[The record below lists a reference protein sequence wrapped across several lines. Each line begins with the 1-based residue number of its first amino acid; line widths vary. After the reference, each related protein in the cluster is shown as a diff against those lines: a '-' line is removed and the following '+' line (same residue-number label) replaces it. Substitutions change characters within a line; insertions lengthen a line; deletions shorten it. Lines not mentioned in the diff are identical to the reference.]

1 MPDNSLT
8 RGTVVYD
15 GTCGV
20 CQTFVDYFKKRSVGD
35 ELEFV
40 AYQLADL
47 NSISPGLTE
56 KMTDKAMY
64 FIRKDGT
71 RFEGAQGVYEVLK
84 RLPGF
89 WRILGTAMAVPLL
102 HFLSERF
109 YQALA
114 SNRQYVSKKIG
125 LRESSITTRN
135 ETPKSR

>member
-1 MPDNSLT
+1 MHDNPSIQ
-8 RGTVVYD
+8 GTVVYD

-20 CQTFVDYFKKRSVGD
+20 CQAFVDYFKKRSVGD

-47 NSISPGLTE
+47 NSISPELTE
-56 KMTDKAMY
+56 HMADKAMY
-64 FIRKDGT
+64 FVHKDGT

-102 HFLSERF
+102 NILSERF
-109 YQALA
+109 YQAFA

-125 LRESSITTRN
+125 LRESIVRTRN
-135 ETPKSR
+135 ETPESR